1 MIRKLLLLV
10 YVISPF
16 MQWEL
21 GWGENYDFRYT
32 KWGMTK
38 EQVMSSEEKMD
49 PIEKN
54 ENMITY
60 KTQILGKNV
69 ALHYLFAENKLIGA
83 LYKLDD
89 NYLNSQHFIKTYIE
103 IKEALKNKYGRP
115 SAEVTNWL
123 NDTYRNVR
131 NKRGLA
137 LSLGHVEYASLWKT
151 ENTTIECS
159 LREEDYNVLCLVGYW
174 SIGYSGLSEKIE
186 KENKSEEII
195 KEAKLDPF

>member
-1 MIRKLLLLV
+1 
-10 YVISPF
+10 

-32 KWGMTK
+32 RWGMTK
-38 EQVMSSEEKMD
+38 EQVMASEEKMD

-60 KTQILGKNV
+60 KTQIIGKNV
-69 ALHYLFAENKLIGA
+69 VLYYLFAENKLIGA
-83 LYKLDD
+83 LYRLDE
-89 NYLNSQHFIKTYIE
+89 NYLNSQHFIQTFFE
-103 IKEALKNKYGRP
+103 IKDALMKKYGQP
-115 SAEVTNWL
+115 STEVTNWL

-131 NKRGLA
+131 KKWGLA

-151 ENTTIECS
+151 ENSTIECS

-174 SIGYSGLSEKIE
+174 NIEYSRL
-186 KENKSEEII
+186 SEEIEKLDKSEGI
-195 KEAKLDPF
+195 KKEVKLDPF